1 MPRGPNGEWRP
12 VGDNECA
19 ALVSQILL
27 GETPEVYEP
36 PSGSDDEQR
45 ARRERASKGGHARA
59 AGMSEDSRREIA
71 AMGAAARLARQA
83 EDDA

>member
-19 ALVSQILL
+19 AHVCRVLL
-27 GETPEVYEP
+27 GETPETYEP
-36 PSGSDDEQR
+36 PPGSEDERQ

-59 AGMSEDSRREIA
+59 AGMSEDSRSEIA
-71 AMGAAARLARQA
+71 AMGAAARNTKRR
-83 EDDA
+83 

>member
-19 ALVSQILL
+19 ALVCKVLL

-36 PSGSDDEQR
+36 PAGSEEEQQ

-59 AGMSEDSRREIA
+59 AGMSEVSRSEIA
-71 AMGAAARLARQA
+71 AMGAAARARA
-83 EDDA
+83 TKRR